1 MGRIATRLLG
11 AVGAGGIVVGC
22 GAMTAMLPGAAA
34 SVLGVLG
41 LGGSSVVGRALA
53 SASKPLFVVSAVLLI
68 VAGLACSWLATLTA
82 TGGSLLLYLGMFVLL
97 DHDMG
102 SSSMAGMS
110 GRANVPLF
118 WAGSVVIVVSFVV
131 SWWRRRHGSCA
142 PVVSLLRRWPRKG
155 RTQSL

>member
-1 MGRIATRLLG
+1 MRRIVARLLG
-11 AVGAGGIVVGC
+11 GVGAGGIVVGC

-68 VAGLACSWLATLTA
+68 VAGLACSWLAALTA
-82 TGGSLLLYLGMFVLL
+82 AGGSLLLYLSMFVVL
-97 DHDMG
+97 DDDMG
-102 SSSMAGMS
+102 SSSMAGMSGMS

-118 WAGSVVIVVSFVV
+118 WAGSVIVVSFVV
-131 SWWRRRHGSCA
+131 SRWRRRQGNSA
-142 PVVSLLRRWPRKG
+142 PVVSLLR
-155 RTQSL
+155 Q